1 MTFFPGIFFPEWFIC
16 REPFSRGG
24 GGFGEGFFCGISMEV
39 AAKLIGLW
47 YCTGSWRPLSTPKQL
62 VDSVWQVCEEGQQHS
77 LLFQVT

>member
-1 MTFFPGIFFPEWFIC
+1 
-16 REPFSRGG
+16 
-24 GGFGEGFFCGISMEV
+24 MEV

>member
-1 MTFFPGIFFPEWFIC
+1 MVYLQRTFFSGRGGLWEGIFL
-16 REPFSRGG
+16 RYT
-24 GGFGEGFFCGISMEV
+24 ISMEV